1 MNQCLSIFS
10 CWCLL
15 GQTNESVSS
24 NLRTMIEDQI
34 IEPTTFNCLMM
45 GANLGDQNSV
55 FQSYCGSTEWP
66 FWGILIPGA
75 GYKAKLVLSSSCD
88 GFDRSDQPYLSGN
101 TISLQSV
108 CVKKQE
114 REKKKETCTV
124 IDLDIL

>member
-1 MNQCLSIFS
+1 M
-10 CWCLL
+10 
-15 GQTNESVSS
+15 SS
-24 NLRTMIEDQI
+24 NLCTMIEDQI
-34 IEPTTFNCLMM
+34 IKSTTFNCLMM

-55 FQSYCGSTEWP
+55 FQSSYCGSTEWP

-75 GYKAKLVLSSSCD
+75 GYEAKLVLSSSCD

-114 REKKKETCTV
+114 RERKKKETCTV